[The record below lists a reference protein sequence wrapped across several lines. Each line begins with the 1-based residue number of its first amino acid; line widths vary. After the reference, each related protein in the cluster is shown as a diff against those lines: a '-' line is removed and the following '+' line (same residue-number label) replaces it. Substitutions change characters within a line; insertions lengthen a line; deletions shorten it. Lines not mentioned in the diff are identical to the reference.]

1 MSDKKGFTAG
11 KVISRTPYKGAT
23 YSHQGWIIDPM
34 WQTHLVLDD
43 ELDEG
48 EIDPARVNPESPAK
62 DGFPV
67 TYIFDITSLEKPVN
81 TGFYKSSVR
90 SVDHNQFIVSHI
102 PTHCTATVTNILQHN
117 GLAYQSNYQ
126 AGLRILDV
134 SSIPKDPSGKSVREI
149 AHFDTYPQDDSNPGG
164 GVADWS
170 FGTWSHYTFP
180 SGYIVINTIDRG
192 PFVVKMNAFRKRGF
206 GSEYVKRS
214 VS

>member
-1 MSDKKGFTAG
+1 
-11 KVISRTPYKGAT
+11 
-23 YSHQGWIIDPM
+23 M

-48 EIDPARVNPESPAK
+48 EINPNRTAPESPAK

-67 TYIFDITSLEKPVN
+67 TYIFDIQNLEKPVN

-90 SVDHNQFIVSHI
+90 SVDHNQYVYD
-102 PTHCTATVTNILQHN
+102 

-134 SSIPKDPSGKSVREI
+134 SSIPRDPSGKSVKEI
-149 AHFDTYPQDDSNPGG
+149 AFFDVYPGDDNFPGG
-164 GVADWS
+164 GQALWDA
-170 FGTWSHYTFP
+170 GTWSHFTLP

-192 PFVVKMNAFRKRGF
+192 AFVVKMSKFKGRGYGKRH
-206 GSEYVKRS
+206 VKR
-214 VS
+214 VKG